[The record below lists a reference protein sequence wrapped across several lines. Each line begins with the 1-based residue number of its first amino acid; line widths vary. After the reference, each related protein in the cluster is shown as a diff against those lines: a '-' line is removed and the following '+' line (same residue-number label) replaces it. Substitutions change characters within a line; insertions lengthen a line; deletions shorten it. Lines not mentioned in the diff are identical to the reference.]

1 VSESTLTA
9 VLWDMDGTL
18 VDTEPYWMAAETVL
32 VERFGGTWSHEQAL
46 RLVGLG
52 LEDSARIFQDAGVR
66 MGIHDIVDHLT
77 DDVMVQLS
85 TKGVPFRPGAQELLA
100 GLREV
105 GVKTGLVTMS
115 LRRMAQTVVDLMDF
129 EAFDV
134 VIAGDDSTRPKP
146 FPDPYLQAC
155 AALGVEPRDT
165 VAIEDSPNG
174 LRSAV
179 ASGAAVIGVP
189 LMVSIAGAG
198 AHTVWA
204 TLEGRTAADVAQ
216 FHAGHLRRHAG
227 LGAARGE
234 TR

>member
-1 VSESTLTA
+1 VSAPALSA

-18 VDTEPYWMAAETVL
+18 VDTEPYWMAAETPL

-46 RLVGLG
+46 ALVGMG
-52 LEDSARIFQDAGVR
+52 LEDSARIFQAAGVR
-66 MGIHDIVDHLT
+66 MGVKDIVDHLT
-77 DDVMVQLS
+77 DDVMRRLNES
-85 TKGVPFRPGAQELLA
+85 GVPFRPGARELLA
-100 GLREV
+100 DLRRA
-105 GVKTGLVTMS
+105 GIKTGLVTMS
-115 LRRMAQTVVDLMDF
+115 LRRMATTVVDLIDF

-155 AALGVEPRDT
+155 AALGVTPAEV

-189 LMVSIAGAG
+189 LMVSIEGAG
-198 AHTVWA
+198 AHAVWP
-204 TLEGRTAADVAQ
+204 TLEGRTAQDLAS
-216 FHAGHLRRHAG
+216 FHAAHRAKE
-227 LGAARGE
+227 A
-234 TR
+234 TP